1 MDRTFWRLIAVC
13 LILGMPPFGMAAP
26 LPSRGSEPENPR
38 EAAIR
43 ALDKI
48 SDIDFEG
55 KSLQDVMD
63 KLKEET
69 KLPVILDSQF
79 TNFGMDPN
87 QMIINVK
94 KMKQVKLKDALKA
107 ALAQFNLR
115 YGMTSE
121 GWFIS
126 TEEGVTIRQLRQR
139 IQLDCDRAEIAA
151 TLKQLATDTGAN
163 LVVDP
168 RVGENAKQAVTLKL
182 EDVPVETA
190 VRLLAEVADLRAVR
204 SNNVLFITTPEKAR
218 YFRDDGPIQASPASS
233 FHGFIGFGGLG
244 GGFGGF
250 GGIGGG
256 MGGFGG
262 IGAPGFGPPGGGII
276 DPTNPGAEDNARP
289 ATDPKKEPPRKATPP
304 TSTRKK

>member
-69 KLPVILDSQF
+69 KLPVILDSQI

-107 ALAQFNLR
+107 ALA
-115 YGMTSE
+115 
-121 GWFIS
+121 
-126 TEEGVTIRQLRQR
+126 
-139 IQLDCDRAEIAA
+139 DR
-151 TLKQLATDTGAN
+151 KS
-163 LVVDP
+163 VV
-168 RVGENAKQAVTLKL
+168 
-182 EDVPVETA
+182 
-190 VRLLAEVADLRAVR
+190 
-204 SNNVLFITTPEKAR
+204 
-218 YFRDDGPIQASPASS
+218 
-233 FHGFIGFGGLG
+233 
-244 GGFGGF
+244 
-250 GGIGGG
+250 
-256 MGGFGG
+256 
-262 IGAPGFGPPGGGII
+262 
-276 DPTNPGAEDNARP
+276 
-289 ATDPKKEPPRKATPP
+289 
-304 TSTRKK
+304 